1 MNSVRVNNWA
11 VFLVHIIIA
20 KILLWMSSKTG
31 TAGILT
37 GRLLTATIPKKSMPP
52 P

>member
-1 MNSVRVNNWA
+1 
-11 VFLVHIIIA
+11 
-20 KILLWMSSKTG
+20 MSSKTG

-37 GRLLTATIPKKSMPP
+37 GRLLTATTKKSMPP